1 MFIGLRNLRGREENA
16 MNRNLIEIL
25 VSVFMGAIG
34 QTVLKLGANKL
45 DNLSLSF
52 RTIFKDIIHILMV
65 PEILVGLVLFGSSF
79 LLWIKVLTKSD
90 LSYAYPMVSLGYV
103 LVALLSKFLFNEP
116 FTVNKVIG
124 VVMIISGV
132 FILNR

>member
-1 MFIGLRNLRGREENA
+1 

-45 DNLSLSF
+45 DSLSLSL
-52 RTIFKDIIHILMV
+52 RTIFKDITHILLI

-79 LLWIKVLTKSD
+79 LIWIKVLTKSD

-103 LVALLSKFLFNEP
+103 LVALLSRFLFNEP

-132 FILNR
+132 FVLNK

>member
-65 PEILVGLVLFGSSF
+65 PEILVGLVLLGAAFCCGSRF
-79 LLWIKVLTKSD
+79 
-90 LSYAYPMVSLGYV
+90 
-103 LVALLSKFLFNEP
+103 
-116 FTVNKVIG
+116 
-124 VVMIISGV
+124 
-132 FILNR
+132 

>member
-1 MFIGLRNLRGREENA
+1 

-132 FILNR
+132 FVLNR

>member
-1 MFIGLRNLRGREENA
+1 
-16 MNRNLIEIL
+16 MNKNLIEIL
-25 VSVFMGAIG
+25 ISVFMGAIG

-45 DNLSLSF
+45 GSISLSF
-52 RTIFKDIIHILMV
+52 RNIIKDIVHILMI
-65 PEILVGLVLFGSSF
+65 PEILIGLVLFGSSF

-116 FTVNKVIG
+116 FTINKIAG

-132 FILNR
+132 FVLNR